1 MRSRRNITLC
11 LLSSLHLQFLEKKYF
26 NQKRNDQM
34 KLSKAQDRI
43 LANTTR
49 YMYPNVFQ
57 DFKYLLIKIHLRTA
71 RFKKAKYVLC

>member
-11 LLSSLHLQFLEKKYF
+11 LLSSLHLQYLEKNYF
-26 NQKRNDQM
+26 NQEGNDQM
-34 KLSKAQDRI
+34 KLNRAQNRI

-49 YMYPNVFQ
+49 YMYPKVYQ

-71 RFKKAKYVLC
+71 GF